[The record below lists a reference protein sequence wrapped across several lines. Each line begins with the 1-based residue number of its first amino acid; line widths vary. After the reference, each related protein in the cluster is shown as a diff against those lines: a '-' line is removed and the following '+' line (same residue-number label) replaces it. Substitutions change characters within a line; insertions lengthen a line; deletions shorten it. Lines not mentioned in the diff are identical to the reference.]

1 MKIIEIL
8 NRDKRS
14 LLSCA
19 LALTLLTAALQGC
32 GGGGDSSSN
41 TETSNEN
48 TDTDTDTGSDS
59 GDDNSNTDDATDDDS
74 STEDTGV
81 WIVNTTDERA
91 PYIYENNSNEQVLV
105 NVQRVESV
113 TANGKEYTRVSATG
127 IPDYEILVTANILN
141 ALLTRP
147 KVSSDFV
154 SGSPNVQVGD
164 FIRFG
169 QDIGYRSNA
178 SCDTEAGYGFWPP
191 GPVCPENVSHQ
202 GDIPKSPEA
211 ASEDCETGLGVQ
223 GYWVNGTSIYQW
235 SDGQSV
241 NNTWHTL
248 APLAEVYDVDV
259 CGGHAAN
266 GDYHHHFYSDCL
278 ANLVADVGDGHSP
291 IYGYTADG
299 YAIYGPWE
307 DDGQLAL
314 SSWAVRAYDD
324 PNSETGCGVAGER
337 SCLLVDEY
345 DTSKGS
351 QATNNIGPSTSGSY
365 TSLSGNEF
373 DTTSGFFYE
382 DYFWDASLT
391 AQGGAYLDQYNG
403 HTDSERGYHY
413 HLTVTLSEDAQL
425 VPAFPFTF
433 GPRFYGKLDE
443 QTIVNRCSTTVG
455 R

>member
-48 TDTDTDTGSDS
+48 TDTDTGSDS
-59 GDDNSNTDDATDDDS
+59 GDDNSNTDDATDNDS
-74 STEDTGV
+74 STEVTGV

-113 TANGKEYTRVSATG
+113 TVNGKEYTRVSATG

-169 QDIGYRSNA
+169 QDIGYRSNP

-278 ANLVADVGDGHSP
+278 ANLVADVGDSHSP

-351 QATNNIGPSTSGSY
+351 QATNNTGPSTSGSY